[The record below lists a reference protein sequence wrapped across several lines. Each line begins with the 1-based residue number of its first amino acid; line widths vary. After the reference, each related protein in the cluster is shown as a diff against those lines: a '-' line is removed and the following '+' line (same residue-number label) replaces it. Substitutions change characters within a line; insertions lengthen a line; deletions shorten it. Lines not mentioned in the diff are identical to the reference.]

1 MPTVRQK
8 VERALRDGDID
19 EQSPLHAVPGI
30 GPYLSTRATR
40 ALRVE
45 GRTATLRDL
54 WTGTRNRVQA
64 RDFVRR
70 IVQNER
76 ANQCVATRV
85 ASTSRR
91 TYHTGDV
98 NQHGYEAFATLLNYA
113 KRRIHNNTAYATLSY
128 RPPPRSDASRKC
140 GCMSLRECDASP
152 RCTRSDD
159 GRTCVPAAHNAT
171 GFEGM
176 RAHTN
181 QREAHADAARVRSAS
196 RTRITQAHREDPDVR
211 RDLRRRR
218 SRTLSYARRGS
229 RLWRRPGTRVRVPM

>member
-8 VERALRDGDID
+8 VERALRVREVD
-19 EQSPLHAVPGI
+19 ERSPLHAVPGI
-30 GPYLSTRATR
+30 GPYLSARAAR

-54 WTGTRNRVQA
+54 WTGTRDRVQA

-85 ASTSRR
+85 ASTTRR

-113 KRRIHNNTAYATLSY
+113 APHPRQYRARDPTVPPSAAFRRIPT
-128 RPPPRSDASRKC
+128 
-140 GCMSLRECDASP
+140 
-152 RCTRSDD
+152 
-159 GRTCVPAAHNAT
+159 
-171 GFEGM
+171 
-176 RAHTN
+176 
-181 QREAHADAARVRSAS
+181 
-196 RTRITQAHREDPDVR
+196 
-211 RDLRRRR
+211 
-218 SRTLSYARRGS
+218 
-229 RLWRRPGTRVRVPM
+229 VRVHVPP